1 MIGQSV
7 SFPRMSSFRT
17 QVAMI
22 TALLI
27 AFIASVLCPP
37 AQADEET
44 TQVPKILELSSFLP
58 APIDVTQHLRWFVD
72 RSHGLTFDDIANL
85 PGDAFIKDKAIPSFG
100 YSRDVIWYRL
110 DMTVFDKLTT
120 HPLVEFNPT
129 YLNFIDV
136 AIYADGTRKPIW
148 QSHLGDHVPASQR
161 PFAGTT
167 HVTDLP
173 SLEAGN
179 YRMYIRVQSNS
190 TSFIQVKFW
199 PPTNLITSL
208 TFRNVA
214 TNVFFGLII
223 TLGLAYLTLGSIA
236 HDRIVVLYGVWVIS
250 VGSVIA
256 IVNGVV
262 LSDIKPE
269 TPWLNDFL
277 LGNINIISHA
287 TTAYLWLHIADVR
300 KRHPLIFKIC
310 CGYVAL
316 ILVFMGGATNNLY
329 TIFGTYLVPSH
340 SLFMALMCA
349 YLLRLLIDDLRNL
362 QLWAYLTFLVIPTGP
377 AILLQ
382 LSHTGLI
389 DITPLRLG
397 LHQFTTLFHI
407 VGMGVLMGFRL
418 ARMDRE
424 RISISLKAK
433 ETTTLVEEQRNL
445 ISMLSHE
452 FRTPLAVIQRSA
464 EMLMLRL
471 RESNGDVQDRL
482 QRIQLQAQKLARLV
496 DIFLSKDGM
505 DDQAFSLAREVVQL
519 KPFMDEFV
527 AHTSRDDAEIL
538 VTSNVPETLESYID
552 PTLIGLAITNL
563 IETARRFAHG
573 EPIQIKLHHQ
583 SQWLAEIAIPCS
595 GPELDDEEIRLI
607 GNALFRH
614 DVETQSMRSALGLHI
629 SQRIVDAHGG
639 SIKLRDH
646 GMTGI
651 ELCLLL
657 PCEESTVEKD

>member
-1 MIGQSV
+1 
-7 SFPRMSSFRT
+7 
-17 QVAMI
+17 
-22 TALLI
+22 
-27 AFIASVLCPP
+27 
-37 AQADEET
+37 
-44 TQVPKILELSSFLP
+44 
-58 APIDVTQHLRWFVD
+58 
-72 RSHGLTFDDIANL
+72 
-85 PGDAFIKDKAIPSFG
+85 
-100 YSRDVIWYRL
+100 
-110 DMTVFDKLTT
+110 
-120 HPLVEFNPT
+120 
-129 YLNFIDV
+129 
-136 AIYADGTRKPIW
+136 
-148 QSHLGDHVPASQR
+148 
-161 PFAGTT
+161 
-167 HVTDLP
+167 
-173 SLEAGN
+173 
-179 YRMYIRVQSNS
+179 
-190 TSFIQVKFW
+190 
-199 PPTNLITSL
+199 
-208 TFRNVA
+208 
-214 TNVFFGLII
+214 
-223 TLGLAYLTLGSIA
+223 
-236 HDRIVVLYGVWVIS
+236 
-250 VGSVIA
+250 
-256 IVNGVV
+256 
-262 LSDIKPE
+262 
-269 TPWLNDFL
+269 
-277 LGNINIISHA
+277 
-287 TTAYLWLHIADVR
+287 
-300 KRHPLIFKIC
+300 LIFKIC